1 MKKFLSVIAVL
12 AVFTLVLPSCSQS
25 DDFDDVVV
33 NQIDEQIADEEGT
46 DGTEGEEGSEK
57 PGGG

>member
-1 MKKFLSVIAVL
+1 MKKILSVITLV
-12 AVFTLVLPSCSQS
+12 AVFAFVLPSCSQS

-33 NQIDEQIADEEGT
+33 NQIEEQESDGGGT